1 LLAIFSIPHLLK
13 SSMAGLD
20 NVEHWRIN
28 FCGPKLEKRI
38 KTEALYFNGFAV
50 SVAILSYVNAVIYA
64 KPLENDEDI
73 FYPLAIFKEFVPQWQ
88 NVLSALYRATFFLIP
103 LILTTPCYIL
113 IYVTSHLRF
122 QFYMLLHFLKNINNR
137 YETTEPNQLVD
148 NLHYQK
154 EITRRLKFCIRRYS
168 ILYT

>member
-1 LLAIFSIPHLLK
+1 MHSK
-13 SSMAGLD
+13 S
-20 NVEHWRIN
+20 
-28 FCGPKLEKRI
+28 
-38 KTEALYFNGFAV
+38 
-50 SVAILSYVNAVIYA
+50 
-64 KPLENDEDI
+64 LENHEDI

-88 NVLSALYRATFFLIP
+88 NVLSALYRATLFLIP
-103 LILTTPCYIL
+103 LILSTPCCIL

-122 QFYMLLHFLKNINNR
+122 QFYMLLHFLKNINNG

-154 EITRRLKFCIRRYS
+154 EITRRLEFCIQRYS